1 MHSVT
6 VKNANKSNISQ
17 LSISKIIGFEKKID
31 CQMINICSIGL
42 K

>member
-1 MHSVT
+1 MYSVT

-17 LSISKIIGFEKKID
+17 LSFSKIIGFEKKN